1 MSFWKGAAADSTSE
15 SQQIRLDDIWDTQQI
30 QGKDHPLNK
39 KVNLI
44 INHFIISSY
53 FHLLS
58 SFNDLIMKPGSVEIS
73 GMSTFYNLSFVSFMR
88 YVFFFNF
95 QEQEIFRSVAQK
107 CNNTILHY
115 KNHIPILTWEEPL
128 RLIKSMPSERVA
140 KIMQISAV
148 HTTSV
153 KQSI

>member
-1 MSFWKGAAADSTSE
+1 MSFWKGAAVDSTSE

-58 SFNDLIMKPGSVEIS
+58 SFNDLIMKLGSVKIS
-73 GMSTFYNLSFVSFMR
+73 GIFTIYYWCFLCILNYW
-88 YVFFFNF
+88 
-95 QEQEIFRSVAQK
+95 EQEICRSVTHK
-107 CNNTILHY
+107 YNDTILHY
-115 KNHIPILTWEEPL
+115 TNNIPDLGGATLKDYRYSHNNRFVTILL
-128 RLIKSMPSERVA
+128 
-140 KIMQISAV
+140 
-148 HTTSV
+148 
-153 KQSI
+153 

>member
-73 GMSTFYNLSFVSFMR
+73 GMSTIYHLCLLCVMF
-88 YVFFFNF
+88 FFFNF
-95 QEQEIFRSVAQK
+95 QEQEIFRLVAQK

-128 RLIKSMPSERVA
+128 RLTKSMPSERVA